1 MTNIKKYT
9 EVAAQ
14 IELLRKRGMVV
25 DDGEAEHWLSHV
37 NYYRLSGYWFAYRRE
52 ADAGQPLD
60 EFDEGTS
67 FHDVDPPVRVR
78 SKVAQ
83 SSCSTHSRPVR
94 GCAAPGAS
102 RIT

>member
-37 NYYRLSGYWFAYRRE
+37 
-52 ADAGQPLD
+52 
-60 EFDEGTS
+60 
-67 FHDVDPPVRVR
+67 
-78 SKVAQ
+78 
-83 SSCSTHSRPVR
+83 C
-94 GCAAPGAS
+94 
-102 RIT
+102 